1 VAKVLASLGLWVAA
15 VYTLK
20 TAWGLLKIEVLVAA
34 IMNYAVNVAVAT
46 GATNKW
52 AAATMFL
59 TRGFW
64 PMLAIGTALY
74 AAYSLLASAKAENV
88 EVDDKFLEVTKKRH
102 AEERKELVT
111 IRDLVSAV
119 RDETASEVE
128 RSIALLKLQKLTGE
142 LNLKINESTRMVEN
156 QTGAI
161 EEHAE
166 KFDDWADAV
175 GTFDNRAEVE
185 GLLDSIKLHEE
196 SNDALTDQIK
206 LIEET
211 KRKAAAFAE
220 EGSTWFGLMAR
231 YIRSMWD
238 PLREYQYRLSFM
250 GKEIENQEEGYR
262 KLADTAIK
270 SHGDIQ
276 KVVLGLSSMTQEVWL
291 DQMVAAGASYDE
303 IESLVTDAT
312 GKITKEQLKMYLDIQ
327 AASDGFTETEKKN
340 IAKAIL
346 EFTRLTNTKQSEL
359 QRGLAAIRE
368 VYAEQEAIVTKV
380 YDQEILRLKRQP
392 DLTSRVYDDMLNV
405 INAKIKKKKELL
417 EASYQAELALIK
429 ETVVDRAKL
438 QGEIDELNKKTENR
452 RIDRAKEV
460 AEILRSLAE
469 DALGILTSNYE
480 RETAIYNTNI
490 DKRIASI
497 DRYYEHEKAKAAL
510 SEENAA
516 ILGKTLSNIE
526 AQRLENL
533 MAVAEETNLQRLANE
548 QLYHE
553 KYILIV
559 KASRTQA
566 QLQFEEGSDK
576 LIEAE
581 QALNDK
587 LIEIDRSSAETRM
600 EIIQDWGN
608 YLEGKY
614 DEAISKAR
622 EYGNKTIEFEN
633 DIRDI
638 RKKAAEAIVSAVE
651 STEDKVLRVRR
662 AGMTKIQLVW
672 SKAYEAHRKMIEAN
686 RLVTEVGTAEALT
699 QAGKLYGE
707 VEDIY
712 TDLGV
717 QSQQAAKEGKAIG
730 ISFAESTKGI
740 LAAGKGKLE
749 ALKATEKLAIKAKQ
763 AELDAA
769 KQAQKSWADLAGD
782 IKEKVLN
789 IQEDI
794 ENLTGLVGGVVSSI
808 NSIEDKEVDVG
819 ADEALLNRSI
829 RLVGDLWTNIDK
841 LKDKVVKVT
850 VDYTENRK
858 AGGLI
863 GKKFDSGGAVP
874 GSGSGDT
881 VPAMLT
887 PGEFVIPKNRVAQFG
902 LDFMESIRS
911 GMLSVGDFLKF
922 GLGGIVK
929 AAEPAV
935 STLFPSAN
943 MTDLIPSL
951 TKAIDRLGQ
960 ASSTAG
966 FEEETTSAGGKY
978 DFNLNIGGATLKG
991 AASKSV
997 LERFK
1002 VDLRRLERAGGL
1014 A

>member
-1 VAKVLASLGLWVAA
+1 
-15 VYTLK
+15 
-20 TAWGLLKIEVLVAA
+20 
-34 IMNYAVNVAVAT
+34 
-46 GATNKW
+46 
-52 AAATMFL
+52 
-59 TRGFW
+59 
-64 PMLAIGTALY
+64 
-74 AAYSLLASAKAENV
+74 
-88 EVDDKFLEVTKKRH
+88 
-102 AEERKELVT
+102 
-111 IRDLVSAV
+111 
-119 RDETASEVE
+119 
-128 RSIALLKLQKLTGE
+128 
-142 LNLKINESTRMVEN
+142 
-156 QTGAI
+156 
-161 EEHAE
+161 
-166 KFDDWADAV
+166 
-175 GTFDNRAEVE
+175 
-185 GLLDSIKLHEE
+185 
-196 SNDALTDQIK
+196 
-206 LIEET
+206 
-211 KRKAAAFAE
+211 
-220 EGSTWFGLMAR
+220 
-231 YIRSMWD
+231 
-238 PLREYQYRLSFM
+238 
-250 GKEIENQEEGYR
+250 
-262 KLADTAIK
+262 
-270 SHGDIQ
+270 
-276 KVVLGLSSMTQEVWL
+276 
-291 DQMVAAGASYDE
+291 
-303 IESLVTDAT
+303 
-312 GKITKEQLKMYLDIQ
+312 
-327 AASDGFTETEKKN
+327 
-340 IAKAIL
+340 
-346 EFTRLTNTKQSEL
+346 
-359 QRGLAAIRE
+359 
-368 VYAEQEAIVTKV
+368 
-380 YDQEILRLKRQP
+380 
-392 DLTSRVYDDMLNV
+392 
-405 INAKIKKKKELL
+405 
-417 EASYQAELALIK
+417 
-429 ETVVDRAKL
+429 
-438 QGEIDELNKKTENR
+438 
-452 RIDRAKEV
+452 
-460 AEILRSLAE
+460 
-469 DALGILTSNYE
+469 
-480 RETAIYNTNI
+480 
-490 DKRIASI
+490 
-497 DRYYEHEKAKAAL
+497 
-510 SEENAA
+510 
-516 ILGKTLSNIE
+516 
-526 AQRLENL
+526 
-533 MAVAEETNLQRLANE
+533 
-548 QLYHE
+548 
-553 KYILIV
+553 
-559 KASRTQA
+559 
-566 QLQFEEGSDK
+566 
-576 LIEAE
+576 
-581 QALNDK
+581 
-587 LIEIDRSSAETRM
+587 
-600 EIIQDWGN
+600 
-608 YLEGKY
+608 
-614 DEAISKAR
+614 
-622 EYGNKTIEFEN
+622 
-633 DIRDI
+633 
-638 RKKAAEAIVSAVE
+638 
-651 STEDKVLRVRR
+651 
-662 AGMTKIQLVW
+662 MTKIQLVW

-749 ALKATEKLAIKAKQ
+749 ALKATEKLAIKTKQ

-935 STLFPSAN
+935 STLFPSAS

>member
-1 VAKVLASLGLWVAA
+1 
-15 VYTLK
+15 
-20 TAWGLLKIEVLVAA
+20 
-34 IMNYAVNVAVAT
+34 
-46 GATNKW
+46 
-52 AAATMFL
+52 
-59 TRGFW
+59 
-64 PMLAIGTALY
+64 
-74 AAYSLLASAKAENV
+74 
-88 EVDDKFLEVTKKRH
+88 
-102 AEERKELVT
+102 
-111 IRDLVSAV
+111 
-119 RDETASEVE
+119 
-128 RSIALLKLQKLTGE
+128 
-142 LNLKINESTRMVEN
+142 MVEN
-156 QTGAI
+156 QTEAI

-185 GLLDSIKLHEE
+185 GLLDSIKLHEK

-238 PLREYQYRLSFM
+238 PLKEYQYRLSFM

-276 KVVLGLSSMTQEVWL
+276 KVVLELSSMTQEVWL
-291 DQMVAAGASYDE
+291 DQMVGAGESYDE
-303 IESLVTDAT
+303 IESLVADAT
-312 GKITKEQLKMYLDIQ
+312 GKITKEHLKMYLDIQ

-340 IAKAIL
+340 IDKAIL

-368 VYAEQEAIVTKV
+368 VYSEQEAIVTKV

-392 DLTSRVYDDMLNV
+392 DLTGRVYEEILGV
-405 INAKIKKKKELL
+405 VRTKVEKREEIL

-429 ETVVDRAKL
+429 GTIVDRTKL

-460 AEILRSLAE
+460 AEILRSIAE

-480 RETAIYNTNI
+480 REAAIYNANV

-497 DRYYEHEKAKAAL
+497 DRYYEHEKAKATL
-510 SEENAA
+510 SEKNAA
-516 ILGKTLSNIE
+516 ILGETLSNIE
-526 AQRLENL
+526 AQRLEKL
-533 MAVAEETNLQRLANE
+533 LVVAEETNLRRLANE

-566 QLQFEEGSDK
+566 QLQFKEGSDK

-581 QALNDK
+581 QDLNDK
-587 LIEIDRSSAETRM
+587 LIEIDKSSAETRM

-638 RKKAAEAIVSAVE
+638 RKRAAEALVSVAE
-651 STEDKVLRVRR
+651 STEDKILRVRR
-662 AGMTKIQLVW
+662 AGMTKTQLVW
-672 SKAYEAHRKMIEAN
+672 SRAYEAHRKMIEAN

-699 QAGKLYGE
+699 KAGKLYGE
-707 VEDIY
+707 VQDIY

-717 QSQQAAKEGKAIG
+717 QARQAAKDGKAIG
-730 ISFAESTKGI
+730 VSYIDATRGI
-740 LAAGKGKLE
+740 KEAGKGQE
-749 ALKATEKLAIKAKQ
+749 NVLKAAEKLAVDAKKAEITA
-763 AELDAA
+763 AE
-769 KQAQKSWADLAGD
+769 QAQKSWTDLAEG
-782 IKEKVLN
+782 IKEKVLD
-789 IQEDI
+789 IQEEI
-794 ENLTGLVGGVVSSI
+794 ENLTGLVDGVVSSI
-808 NSIEDKEVDVG
+808 NSLEDKEVDVG
-819 ADEALLNRSI
+819 ANEAMLNNSI
-829 RLVGDLWTNIDK
+829 RLVGDLWTNINN
-841 LKDKVVKVT
+841 LKDKTVT
-850 VDYTENRK
+850 ITTKFVEARK

-863 GKKFDSGGAVP
+863 GKKFDRGGSVP
-874 GSGSGDT
+874 GSGSEDT
-881 VPAMLT
+881 VSAKLT
-887 PGEFVIPKNRVAQFG
+887 PGEFVIPKDRVSQYG
-902 LDFMESIRS
+902 LHFMEAIRS
-911 GMLSVGDFLKF
+911 GMLEAGNFLKF
-922 GLGGIVK
+922 GLGGLVR

-935 STLFPSAN
+935 NTLFPSAN
-943 MTDLIPSL
+943 MADLIPSL
-951 TKAIDRLGQ
+951 TKAIDRLSQ
-960 ASSTAG
+960 VPSTVGPEDAAA
-966 FEEETTSAGGKY
+966 SAGGKY
-978 DFNLNIGGATLKG
+978 DFKLNIGGAALEG
-991 AASKSV
+991 VASKSV